1 MQRLWQLLAAIL
13 GVLALIVATSIRRD
27 IVFEMDRSLAF
38 ASGFH
43 PPERQGD
50 ETFAWTTDRAE
61 IVLDGFDRR
70 MAWQCAARLR
80 GGRPDAIDQPVVQMT
95 VDGRPALMRAAA
107 GVYQDFSVAVP
118 AGPVRRLSLALSSP
132 TFTPGGGDDR
142 ALGVQIDRIR
152 CAPSGRPLPPAR
164 AIVAAAVPP
173 AVLALALGLG
183 GLSAAA
189 LAAMALVVAGLQA
202 IPLSHPIGL
211 YGHHAEVAAWL
222 AVWIAAGAGLIQFAA
237 QRWTRRRWQEAAR
250 VALAISAAALYLK
263 LVVLLHPAKAPVD
276 AVFHA
281 HRLEWVLGGRLF
293 FTQPIQ
299 DAVQFPYAIA
309 LYVFAAPWSLLT
321 DHHVALI
328 RVIVS
333 GAEAIAGGLLYLMIA
348 RAWQDRAAAA
358 LAVALFHLVP
368 IAFAVIGNANQTNAF
383 GQSAALITIAAATA
397 WSLDR
402 QHRGALAGLTALA
415 AFAFLAHV
423 STFALLGT
431 TLGAMAVLGGWRRSF
446 GVPAGGILLATGT
459 AAVLAV
465 VLYYGHF
472 PEVYDSLNGA
482 RAPIETPEGGGPA
495 AAIPFSVRILDALR
509 YGWRDVGWPL
519 LVLAAVGLWRLLRD
533 RARDRLTLTLAA
545 WAVAYAVFV
554 AVGTLSPVNTRYE
567 RYAAEFISRVDF
579 AIYPAVAVLAA
590 RGVLWC
596 WRRGLAG
603 RAAAA
608 GLCLAAGGIAFRIWT
623 RWLQ

>member
-1 MQRLWQLLAAIL
+1 MQRLWQLLAAVT
-13 GVLALIVATSIRRD
+13 GVLALVVATAVRRD
-27 IVFEMDRSLAF
+27 VVFEMDRPLTF
-38 ASGFH
+38 ATGLH

-50 ETFAWTTDRAE
+50 ETFAWTTDHAE
-61 IVLDGFDRR
+61 IVLDGIDRSV
-70 MAWQCAARLR
+70 AWQCAVRLR
-80 GGRPDAIDQPVVQMT
+80 GGRPDPANQPVVQIA
-95 VDGRPALMRAAA
+95 VDGRPVLMRAAA
-107 GVYQDFSVAVP
+107 GVYQDFNVAVP
-118 AGPVRRLSLALSSP
+118 VDAARRLSLALSSP

-142 ALGVQIDRIR
+142 ALGAQVDRVR
-152 CAPSGRPLPPAR
+152 CAPSGRPMPAPG

-173 AVLALALGLG
+173 AVLAIALGLG
-183 GLSAAA
+183 GLSAG
-189 LAAMALVVAGLQA
+189 ALVATSLAVAGLQA
-202 IPLSHPIGL
+202 LPLSHPMAL
-211 YGHHAEVAAWL
+211 YGHYGVVAAWL
-222 AVWIAAGAGLIQFAA
+222 AAWIGAAAFLLQRAA
-237 QRWTRRRWQEAAR
+237 ESWTGRPWHQPAR

-263 LVVLLHPAKAPVD
+263 LVVLLHPVKAIVD

-299 DAVQFPYAIA
+299 DAVQFPYAVA

-321 DHHVALI
+321 DDHVGLI
-328 RVIVS
+328 RVVVS

-358 LAVALFHLVP
+358 LAVALFHVVP

-383 GQSAALITIAAATA
+383 GQSAALVATVAATA
-397 WSLDR
+397 WPLGR
-402 QHRGALAGLTALA
+402 RHRAALAGLTLLA

-423 STFALLGT
+423 STFALLGL
-431 TLGAMAVLGGWRRSF
+431 TLGAMGVLGAWRRSF
-446 GVPAGGILLATGT
+446 GAPGGAILLATVV

-472 PEVYDSLNGA
+472 PELYASLNGA
-482 RAPIETPEGGGPA
+482 RAPIPTAEGAGPVQ
-495 AAIPFSVRILDALR
+495 AIPLSVRVLGALH

-519 LVLAAVGLWRLLRD
+519 LLLAAVGLWRLLAD

-545 WAVAYAVFV
+545 WGVAYVVFI

-567 RYAAEFISRVDF
+567 RYAAEFVSRTDF
-579 AIYPAVAVLAA
+579 AIYPAAVVLAA
-590 RGVLWC
+590 RGALWL

-608 GLCLAAGGIAFRIWT
+608 GLCLAAAAIAFQMWT